1 MADPTRPPPIQAT
14 GIFDSLKPGAIAL
27 GVLVDIAASMLGS
40 LLLVALFS
48 ALEPPRDGASPRE
61 AAEALESSPHFLAAS
76 LCVGLLCTVLGGYVG
91 ARRAACHF
99 ARHGVW
105 IGIGSALV
113 GLLFY
118 GAANAQAPHPPFWYD
133 LLGFSLLL
141 PAGAL
146 GGQIAAL
153 AARPRAT

>member
-1 MADPTRPPPIQAT
+1 MSDPTPAIEPT
-14 GIFDSLKPGAIAL
+14 GVFEGLKPGAIAL
-27 GVLVDIAASMLGS
+27 GVFVDLATSMLAS
-40 LLLVALFS
+40 LLLVALFA
-48 ALEPPRDGASPRE
+48 ALDPPRDGASPEE
-61 AAEALESSPHFLAAS
+61 AAQALEASPQFLYAS
-76 LCVGLLCTVLGGYVG
+76 LGVGLLCTVLGGFVG
-91 ARRAACHF
+91 ARRAASLF

-118 GAANAQAPHPPFWYD
+118 GAGGAGAPRPPLWFD

-146 GGQIAAL
+146 GGQL
-153 AARPRAT
+153 AGLTARPSAV